1 MTEALRPSIVIP
13 AHDEAATIEACL
25 DSIAAEGDFE
35 IVVVCNGCTDAT
47 PAIARRHRPRVR
59 VLELPTAHKPTA
71 LNTGDQVVHGFP
83 RVYVDA
89 DVEFEPGALRALLG
103 ALRDDV
109 LAAAPIAEIADD
121 DCPAMVRSYYAI
133 WRRLGVIDSSLCG
146 SGVYAMSR
154 EGRARFG
161 AFPNVVADDLFVDQR
176 FDSTERA
183 MVRPGVSYHAPRS
196 TRDLVHRKTRGF
208 AGNIELA
215 REGPCGQAVQ
225 HSGRRWFRVVAH
237 DRALWPHAPAF
248 VAISIVAKVHAHVA
262 VWTAAPL
269 WVDR

>member
-1 MTEALRPSIVIP
+1 MTDTFGPSIVIP
-13 AHDEAATIEACL
+13 AHDEADTIEACL
-25 DSIAAEGDFE
+25 DSIEAEGDFE
-35 IVVVCNGCTDAT
+35 TVVVCNGCTDAT
-47 PAIARRHRPRVR
+47 ATIARRHHPRVR

-89 DVEFEPGALRALLG
+89 DVIFEPGALRALLA
-103 ALRDDV
+103 ALHDDV
-109 LAAAPIAEIADD
+109 LAAAPVPEITDD
-121 DCPAMVRSYYAI
+121 DCPSMVRSYYAI

-176 FDSTERA
+176 FGSTERA
-183 MVRPGVSYHAPRS
+183 MVYPGVSYHAPMS
-196 TRDLVHRKTRGF
+196 TRALVHRKTRGF

-215 REGPCGQAVQ
+215 REGF
-225 HSGRRWFRVVAH
+225 SGHVARRTSRRWFQVVAH
-237 DRALWPHAPAF
+237 DRALWAHVPAF
-248 VAISIVAKVHAHVA
+248 VAISAVAKVHAHVA